1 MDRAQKAYE
10 MLATGTTNCAQAVL
24 VSFAEDYGLDKNLAF
39 RLAQGFGGGMHH
51 SGGACG
57 VATAAYMVL
66 GLSQKISSEKPREK
80 LEANYALMAEFNK
93 RFKAL
98 HKSLSCTE
106 LSGYDL
112 SIPEKAAEAREKR
125 VFSTLC
131 AGYARD
137 AVKIL
142 EDLLKEK

>member
-24 VSFAEDYGLDKNLAF
+24 VSFAEGYGLDKNLAF

-57 VATAAYMVL
+57 VVTAAYMVL
-66 GLSQKISSEKPREK
+66 GLSQKISNEKPREK

-93 RFKAL
+93 RFKEL
-98 HKSLSCTE
+98 HKSLNCTE

-112 SIPEKAAEAREKR
+112 SIPEKAAEAREKK
-125 VFSTLC
+125 VFSTIC
-131 AGYARD
+131 AGYVRD

-142 EDLLKEK
+142 EDLLKTK